1 MLREYG
7 LDNKY
12 VTTDDDTVYQL
23 LSKRALERP
32 DELIAQFKDPQTN
45 QWVDVMA
52 GEMLAQVRS
61 VAKGLMAIGARPGT
75 MVAIYSATS
84 YEWGVMDF
92 ACASIGAVSVPI
104 Y

>member
-61 VAKGLMAIGARPGT
+61 VAKGLMAIGG
-75 MVAIYSATS
+75 
-84 YEWGVMDF
+84 
-92 ACASIGAVSVPI
+92 ASGYHGGNLFRHQLRVGGSWISHVPALVR
-104 Y
+104 

>member
-12 VTTDDDTVYQL
+12 VTTDNDTVYQL

-52 GEMLAQVRS
+52 GEMLAQVRHQRTVLWNRQRDRGGPGSRAVRPRTS
-61 VAKGLMAIGARPGT
+61 VHDRNAYRGHYPCRRAP
-75 MVAIYSATS
+75 
-84 YEWGVMDF
+84 
-92 ACASIGAVSVPI
+92 
-104 Y
+104 

>member
-52 GEMLAQVRS
+52 GEMLAQAAQRCERPDGHRGASRHHGGNLFRHQLRVGCHGFRMCQHWCGERS
-61 VAKGLMAIGARPGT
+61 DL
-75 MVAIYSATS
+75 
-84 YEWGVMDF
+84 
-92 ACASIGAVSVPI
+92 
-104 Y
+104 

>member
-45 QWVDVMA
+45 QWSMSWP
-52 GEMLAQVRS
+52 VRCWP
-61 VAKGLMAIGARPGT
+61 R
-75 MVAIYSATS
+75 
-84 YEWGVMDF
+84 
-92 ACASIGAVSVPI
+92 CAALRKA
-104 Y
+104 

>member
-52 GEMLAQVRS
+52 GALRKA
-61 VAKGLMAIGARPGT
+61 
-75 MVAIYSATS
+75 
-84 YEWGVMDF
+84 
-92 ACASIGAVSVPI
+92 
-104 Y
+104 

>member
-32 DELIAQFKDPQTN
+32 
-45 QWVDVMA
+45 
-52 GEMLAQVRS
+52 R
-61 VAKGLMAIGARPGT
+61 
-75 MVAIYSATS
+75 
-84 YEWGVMDF
+84 
-92 ACASIGAVSVPI
+92 
-104 Y
+104 